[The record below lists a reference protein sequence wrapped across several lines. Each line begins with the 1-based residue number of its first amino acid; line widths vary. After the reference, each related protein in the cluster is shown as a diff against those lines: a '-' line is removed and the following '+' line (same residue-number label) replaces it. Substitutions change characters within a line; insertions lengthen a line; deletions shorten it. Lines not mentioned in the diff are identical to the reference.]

1 MMCLGVP
8 GRVVSIEGDLAE
20 VDFGGIR
27 RKVSLLICPDVSE
40 GDYVLVHV
48 GFAIQRLEKEEALE
62 TLSLFEEIERSYRE
76 STEEDR

>member
-48 GFAIQRLEKEEALE
+48 GFAIQRLDEEEALE
-62 TLSLFEEIERSYRE
+62 TLSLFEEIERSYLE

>member
-8 GRVVSIEGDLAE
+8 GRVVSIEGNLAD

-27 RKVSLLICPDVSE
+27 RKVSLLIFPDVHE

-48 GFAIQRLEKEEALE
+48 GFAIQRLEEEEALE
-62 TLSLFEEIERSYRE
+62 TSSLFEEIERCYRE
-76 STEEDR
+76 STEEEG

>member
-1 MMCLGVP
+1 MCLGVP
-8 GRVVSIEGDLAE
+8 GKVVFIKEDIAE

-27 RKVSLLICPDVSE
+27 REVSLLICPGVME

-48 GFAIQRLEKEEALE
+48 GFAIQRLEKEDALE
-62 TLSLFEEIERSYRE
+62 TLALFEEIERGYSE

>member
-1 MMCLGVP
+1 MCLGVP
-8 GRVVSIEGDLAE
+8 GKIVSIKEDLAE

-27 RKVSLLICPDVSE
+27 RKVSLLLCPDVNK

-62 TLSLFEEIERSYRE
+62 TLRLFKELEGLS
-76 STEEDR
+76 

>member
-1 MMCLGVP
+1 MCLGVP
-8 GRVVSIEGDLAE
+8 GKVISIKENLAE

-27 RKVSLLICPDVSE
+27 RKVSLLLCPDVSE

-62 TLSLFEEIERSYRE
+62 TLRLFKEI
-76 STEEDR
+76 DRGYLE

>member
-48 GFAIQRLEKEEALE
+48 GFAIQRLDEEEALE
-62 TLSLFEEIERSYRE
+62 TLSLFEKIERSYLE